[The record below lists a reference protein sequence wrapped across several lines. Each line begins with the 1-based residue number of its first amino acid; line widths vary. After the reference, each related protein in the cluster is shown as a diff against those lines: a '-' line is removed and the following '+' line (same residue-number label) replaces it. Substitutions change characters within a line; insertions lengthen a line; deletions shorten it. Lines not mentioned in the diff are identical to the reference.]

1 MSWQSATGA
10 EAVPVRADVL
20 LFAHLWMQ
28 LDEPVEDLRAA
39 LPKLKAG
46 GRLCLLEDDPNVLMR
61 AKSCALEAGC
71 SLYSEPELGAD
82 VYACVLTFGEPPR

>member
-28 LDEPVEDLRAA
+28 LDEPVEDLLAA